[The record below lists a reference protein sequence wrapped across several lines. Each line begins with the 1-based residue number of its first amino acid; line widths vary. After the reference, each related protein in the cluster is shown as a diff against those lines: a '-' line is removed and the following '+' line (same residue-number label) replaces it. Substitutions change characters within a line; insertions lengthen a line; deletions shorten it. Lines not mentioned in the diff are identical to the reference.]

1 MLLSNRKS
9 APDALGKS
17 TRNFPWPNPP
27 RGARSHHLGAPG
39 TTQDK
44 SERTPDIS
52 EKTLEGADVAP
63 PSNTTEEIVEA
74 APPEPIKPQWK
85 NIDPDSSDPDFVE
98 NDVHQVE
105 QLDKTWRII
114 AASVR
119 GKSHAHAG
127 TFRDDSYSYGMVD
140 DWNIVVVSDGAGSSK
155 LSRVASRIACD
166 VSVQKLKELL
176 AGTRLECRNA
186 DPESDELRSELEQK
200 MRGPLVESAGA
211 AQAAVLLESNRRK
224 PDGITANDMYATLLV
239 MLHTRHCDRDV
250 VASIQIGDGAI
261 GVFHGEGECSV
272 LGDADHGEFTG
283 ETRFLITPG
292 IEDEFQGRAKV
303 TIFKTKVQC
312 VAVMS
317 DGVSDDFFPEK
328 KQLIQ
333 LFNGDPINIE
343 GMTASGSEAE
353 PMSGVLKNVVG
364 QHDNGESLARWIK
377 YEKRG
382 SFDDR
387 TLVLLCR
394 GTSS

>member
-1 MLLSNRKS
+1 MS
-9 APDALGKS
+9 A
-17 TRNFPWPNPP
+17 
-27 RGARSHHLGAPG
+27 
-39 TTQDK
+39 TQDESGRRADA
-44 SERTPDIS
+44 SET
-52 EKTLEGADVAP
+52 TLEGTDVAP
-63 PSNTTEEIVEA
+63 PDAPLEIIEA

-85 NIDPDSSDPDFVE
+85 SIDPDESDPDFVE
-98 NDVHQVE
+98 NDVHQAE

-127 TFRDDSYSYGMVD
+127 TFRDDSYAYGLVD
-140 DWNIVVVSDGAGSSK
+140 GWSIVVVSDGAGGSK

-166 VSVQKLKELL
+166 VSVQTLKELL
-176 AGTRLECRNA
+176 AGTSLECRNA
-186 DPESDELRSELEQK
+186 ESSSDEFRGELEQK
-200 MRGPLVESAGA
+200 ITVPLVKSALA
-211 AQAAVLLESNRRK
+211 AQADVLREINRRK
-224 PDGITANDMYATLLV
+224 ITTKDMYATLLI
-239 MLHTRHCDRDV
+239 MLHTRYCDKDI

-261 GVFHGEGECSV
+261 GVLDGEGECTV

-283 ETRFLITPG
+283 ETRFLVTPG
-292 IEDEFQGRAKV
+292 IEEEFQHRVKA
-303 TIFKTKVQC
+303 TIKPKVQC

-317 DGVSDDFFPEK
+317 DGVSDDFFPEE

-343 GMTASGSEAE
+343 GMTANGEDDE
-353 PMSGVLKNVVG
+353 PMHGVLKNVVG